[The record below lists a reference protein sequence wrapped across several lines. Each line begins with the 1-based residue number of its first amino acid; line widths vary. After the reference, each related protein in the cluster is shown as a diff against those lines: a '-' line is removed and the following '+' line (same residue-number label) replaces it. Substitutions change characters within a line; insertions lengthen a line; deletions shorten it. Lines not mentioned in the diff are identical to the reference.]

1 MDGTCTDGTCTVVGI
16 DASTQSVKAIAWSL
30 DGQPLAVGRAPL
42 SLSQPKPGY
51 AEQDAADWWTATCT
65 ALRSLTGAIDPA
77 SIQGIAVSNQRE
89 TMALLDE
96 HGRPIGPGTTWLDN
110 RAASTY
116 RDLAASF
123 GGDRLHAISGR
134 PVDVIS
140 VVNRL
145 DWFAKHAPDLLD
157 RARTIVDV
165 HGFLAL
171 HLTGAAT
178 ASYTSADPFGLFDIV
193 EKRWSEPLLDHLRIP
208 LAKLLP
214 VVPPG
219 QMIGRV
225 TPAAAAATGLLPGVP
240 LYAGG
245 GDGQCAGLGVNAMR
259 AGSVYLNLGTAIV
272 AGAWS
277 ADPVLSQKWRTII
290 APTGGFFLEHVQRAG
305 AFFVNYVVDT
315 FAGGRAD
322 PGVFRRLEAAASA
335 IPVGSEGLL
344 ICPYLAGCM
353 DPHWTPNARATMT
366 GLGPHHTTA
375 HLYRAALEALTLEAV
390 RAIHAMRDAGIAM
403 DEVLAIGGGADSP
416 LWLRMIADAVGI
428 TTCRSL
434 SDEASCLGA
443 GIIAAVGAGWY
454 PSLGEAAAAMTR
466 VARRLEPDPAQSRD
480 WRRLSRRQEA
490 VYAATLA
497 LQDEA
502 V

>member
-1 MDGTCTDGTCTVVGI
+1 MDGERAVVGI
-16 DASTQSVKAIAWSL
+16 DASTQSVKAIAWTT
-30 DGQPLAVGRAPL
+30 DGRPLAEGRAPL

-51 AEQDAADWWTATCT
+51 AEQDPDDWWAAACE
-65 ALRSLTGAIDPA
+65 ALRGLTAAVDPGAIEGVA
-77 SIQGIAVSNQRE
+77 ISNQRE

-96 HGRPIGPGTTWLDN
+96 HDRPIGPGTTWLDN
-110 RAASTY
+110 RAAGTY
-116 RDLAASF
+116 RDFASGF
-123 GGDRLHAISGR
+123 GADRLHAISGR
-134 PVDVIS
+134 PVDVIV

-145 DWFAKHAPDLLD
+145 DWLARHQPDLLA
-157 RARTIVDV
+157 RARSIVDV

-171 HLTGAAT
+171 KLTGAAV

-193 EKRWSEPLLDHLRIP
+193 EKRWSEPLLRHLGIP
-208 LAKLLP
+208 LSKLLP
-214 VVPPG
+214 AVPPG
-219 QMIGRV
+219 RMIGRV
-225 TPAAAAATGLLPGVP
+225 TPAAAAATGLRAGIP

-322 PGVFRRLEAAASA
+322 PGVFRRLEAGASA

-344 ICPYLAGCM
+344 VCPYLAGCM
-353 DPHWTPNARATMT
+353 DPHWNPDARATIT
-366 GLGPHHTTA
+366 GFGAHHTTA
-375 HLYRAALEALTLEAV
+375 HVYRAALEALTLEAT

-403 DEVLAIGGGADSP
+403 EEILVIGGGADSP
-416 LWLRMIADAVGI
+416 LWLRMIADAAGI

-434 SDEASCLGA
+434 SNEASCLGA

-454 PSLGEAAAAMTR
+454 ASLGEAASAMTR
-466 VARRLEPDPAQSRD
+466 VADRIEPNPARAGE
-480 WRRLSRRQEA
+480 WARLSRRQAA
-490 VYAATLA
+490 VYAATLS
-497 LQDEA
+497 LQDER